1 MLTVFAASQLETDDQ
16 DDGLASS
23 QGYQLIGLHR
33 SGDTGTPDGQMLPL
47 VDLAVHFG
55 LIFDTFRL
63 CAARVGVSLLFG
75 RVSALNW
82 THWVDP

>member
-1 MLTVFAASQLETDDQ
+1 MTMSTVFAASQLETDDQ

-23 QGYQLIGLHR
+23 QGYQLLGLLQ

-63 CAARVGVSLLFG
+63 CAAIDGVCSLAA
-75 RVSALNW
+75 RN
-82 THWVDP
+82 

>member
-1 MLTVFAASQLETDDQ
+1 MFGPCLLETDDQ

-23 QGYQLIGLHR
+23 QGYQLLGLLQ

-63 CAARVGVSLLFG
+63 CAAIDGVCSLAA
-75 RVSALNW
+75 RN
-82 THWVDP
+82 